1 LAWESAAYDP
11 PALADR
17 AELDGHVALVVGGTR
32 GIGLEF
38 CEALCRR
45 GAHVITCG
53 TSAEGVANVAAI
65 ASAREW
71 PIEVVQADVRRE
83 MDLDALIA
91 LAVKHKG
98 HLLTVPEFF
107 LVAP

>member
-1 LAWESAAYDP
+1 
-11 PALADR
+11 
-17 AELDGHVALVVGGTR
+17 VVGGTR

-107 LVAP
+107 LVAPQLWCAATGAAKMPDTGSSPNRLSE